1 MTGAAR
7 PGGYARGVR
16 VIAVS
21 ADQRDRYD
29 AAVSA
34 SPLADVMQSYGW
46 GEVKRASGWQP
57 LRLLVEDDDGRARAA
72 CSVLRTQPARGIPPL
87 LYAPRGLVLDYTD
100 TAALHALIGE
110 IRRRAGRGFMLKC
123 DPPIEAGSEASAA
136 LEKAGFERVRSG
148 AFGGVQPTAVMVLDL
163 SPGLDK
169 VLEGFKSKWRYNIRL
184 AERRGVS
191 VREARREDIGPFYA
205 ILQETA
211 RRDGFVVRAR
221 SYFEKL
227 WTELEP
233 RGLLKMFMAD
243 YEGGP
248 IAGILLT
255 AMGERVI
262 YTYGASSNEHRNVMP
277 NHLIQWTAI
286 RWAAENG
293 YRIYDFRG
301 VSPMQE
307 GRAVEGHIAGLNRF
321 KEGFG
326 ARYVEYAGE
335 FDLPFRSG
343 WYTLWRKAAPAA
355 ISLRRKLKG
364 GAAEAD

>member
-1 MTGAAR
+1 
-7 PGGYARGVR
+7 
-16 VIAVS
+16 
-21 ADQRDRYD
+21 
-29 AAVSA
+29 
-34 SPLADVMQSYGW
+34 MQSWGW

-57 LRLLVEDDDGRARAA
+57 LRLLVEDDDGRVRAA
-72 CSVLRTQPARGIPPL
+72 CSILKTQPARGIAPL
-87 LYAPRGLVLDYTD
+87 LYAPRGPVLDYSD
-100 TAALHALIGE
+100 VAALHALIGE
-110 IRRRAGRGFMLKC
+110 VRRRAGKGFMLKC
-123 DPPIEAGSEASAA
+123 DPPIEARSDAVTS
-136 LEKAGFERVRSG
+136 LEQTGFQRVTSG
-148 AFGGVQPTAVMVLDL
+148 AFGGVQPTAVMILDL

-184 AERRGVS
+184 AERKGVT
-191 VREARREDIGPFYA
+191 VREATRDDIPAFYA

-211 RRDGFVVRAR
+211 RRDGFTVRAR
-221 SYFEKL
+221 SYFETM
-227 WTELEP
+227 WDELEP
-233 RGLLKMFMAD
+233 RGMLKMFMAD
-243 YEGGP
+243 YQGGP

-262 YTYGASSNEHRNVMP
+262 YNYGASSNEDRNVMP

-301 VSPMQE
+301 VSPVQE
-307 GRAVEGHIAGLNRF
+307 GKPVEEHIAGLNRF

-335 FDLPFRSG
+335 FDLVLRAG

-355 ISLRRKLKG
+355 MSLRRKLAG
-364 GAAEAD
+364 GGTEAD

>member
-1 MTGAAR
+1 
-7 PGGYARGVR
+7 VR
-16 VIAVS
+16 VTVIS

-29 AAVSA
+29 SVVAA

-72 CSVLRTQPARGIPPL
+72 CSVLRTTPARGIPPL
-87 LYAPRGLVLDYTD
+87 LYVPRGPVLDYTD
-100 TAALHALIGE
+100 TAALHALIDE

-123 DPPIEAGSEASAA
+123 DPPVEPDSDAVKA
-136 LEKAGFERVRSG
+136 LEESGFQRVRSG

-184 AERRGVS
+184 AERKGVTVRDGARG
-191 VREARREDIGPFYA
+191 DIAPFYD

-211 RRDGFVVRAR
+211 RRDHFVVRAR

-227 WTELEP
+227 WDELAP
-233 RGLLKMFMAD
+233 RGQLKLFMAD
-243 YEGGP
+243 YLGRP
-248 IAGILLT
+248 ISGILLT
-255 AMGERVI
+255 AMGERAI
-262 YTYGASSNEHRNVMP
+262 YVYGASSNENRNVMP
-277 NHLIQWTAI
+277 NHLIQWNAI

-301 VSPMQE
+301 VSPMQDGQATE
-307 GRAVEGHIAGLNRF
+307 EHIAGLNRF

-335 FDLPFRSG
+335 FDLALRPA
-343 WYTLWRKAAPAA
+343 WYMLWRRAAPAA
-355 ISLRRKLKG
+355 MSLRRKLRG
-364 GAAEAD
+364 GAEEAD

>member
-1 MTGAAR
+1 
-7 PGGYARGVR
+7 VR

-21 ADQRDRYD
+21 ADQRERYD
-29 AAVSA
+29 AAVSS

-57 LRLLVEDDDGRARAA
+57 LRLLVEDEDRRVRAA
-72 CSVLRTQPARGIPPL
+72 CSVLRTQPARGVPPL
-87 LYAPRGLVLDYTD
+87 LYTPRGPVVDYGDTDALRALVD
-100 TAALHALIGE
+100 E

-123 DPPIEAGSEASAA
+123 DPPIEAGSAAVKA
-136 LEKAGFERVRSG
+136 LEDAGFQTVRSG
-148 AFGGVQPTAVMVLDL
+148 AFGGVQPTAVMILDL

-169 VLEGFKSKWRYNIRL
+169 LLEGFKSKWRYNIRL
-184 AERRGVS
+184 AERKGVT
-191 VREARREDIGPFYA
+191 VREATRADIGAFYA

-227 WTELEP
+227 WDELQP
-233 RGLLKMFMAD
+233 HGKLTMFMAE
-243 YEGGP
+243 YEGAP

-255 AMGERVI
+255 CMGERVI

-286 RWAAENG
+286 RWATEHG

-301 VSPMQE
+301 VSPMRS
-307 GRAVEGHIAGLNRF
+307 GRAVEDHIAGLNRF

-335 FDLPFRSG
+335 FDLPLRMG

-355 ISLRRKLKG
+355 ISIRRMLGG
-364 GAAEAD
+364 GATEAE

>member
-1 MTGAAR
+1 M
-7 PGGYARGVR
+7 R
-16 VIAVS
+16 VTVVS
-21 ADQRDRYD
+21 PHQRDRYD
-29 AAVSA
+29 AAVAA
-34 SPLADVMQSYGW
+34 SPLADVLQSYGW

-57 LRLLVEDDDGRARAA
+57 LRLLVEDDDGRVRAA
-72 CSVLRTQPARGIPPL
+72 CSVLKTHPARGIAPL
-87 LYAPRGLVLDYTD
+87 LYAPRGPVLDYGD
-100 TAALHALIGE
+100 VAALHALIGE
-110 IRRRAGRGFMLKC
+110 IRRRAGRAFMLKC
-123 DPPIEAGSEASAA
+123 DPPIEGRSDAVAT
-136 LEKAGFERVRSG
+136 LEKAGFGRVGGG
-148 AFGGVQPTAVMVLDL
+148 AFGGVQPTAVMILDL

-184 AERRGVS
+184 AERKGVT
-191 VREARREDIGPFYA
+191 VREATRDDIGDFYA

-211 RRDGFVVRAR
+211 RRDRFTVRAR
-221 SYFEKL
+221 SYFEKM
-227 WTELEP
+227 WDELEP
-233 RGLLKMFMAD
+233 RGMLKMFMAE

-262 YTYGASSNEHRNVMP
+262 YNYGASSNEHRNVMP

-307 GRAVEGHIAGLNRF
+307 GKPVEDQIAGLNRF

-335 FDLPFRSG
+335 FDLALRPG
-343 WYTLWRKAAPAA
+343 WYTLWQKAAPAA
-355 ISLRRKLKG
+355 MSLRRKLTGG
-364 GAAEAD
+364 GAEAE

>member
-1 MTGAAR
+1 
-7 PGGYARGVR
+7 VR
-16 VIAVS
+16 VIAVTKE
-21 ADQRDRYD
+21 QRERYD
-29 AAVSA
+29 GAVAA
-34 SPLADVMQSYGW
+34 SPLADVMQSFGW

-57 LRLLVEDDDGRARAA
+57 LRLLVEDDDGRVRAA
-72 CSVLRTQPARGIPPL
+72 CSVLRTQPARGVPPL
-87 LYAPRGLVLDYTD
+87 LYAPRGPVLDYGDTD
-100 TAALHALIGE
+100 GLRALVDE

-123 DPPIEAGSEASAA
+123 DPPIEAGSDAVKA
-136 LEKAGFERVRSG
+136 LETVRFQSVRSG
-148 AFGGVQPTAVMVLDL
+148 AFGGVQPTAVMILDL

-169 VLEGFKSKWRYNIRL
+169 VLEGFKSKWRYNIL
-184 AERRGVS
+184 
-191 VREARREDIGPFYA
+191 
-205 ILQETA
+205 ETA

-227 WTELEP
+227 WDELEP
-233 RGLLKMFMAD
+233 PGMLKMFIAD
-243 YEGGP
+243 FEGAP

-255 AMGERVI
+255 CMGERVI

-286 RWAAENG
+286 RWAVEHG

-301 VSPMQE
+301 VSPMRSGQ
-307 GRAVEGHIAGLNRF
+307 AVEEHIAGLNRF

-335 FDLPFRSG
+335 FDLPLRPA

-355 ISLRRKLKG
+355 ISFRRKLSG
-364 GAAEAD
+364 GTAEAE

>member
-1 MTGAAR
+1 M
-7 PGGYARGVR
+7 R
-16 VIAVS
+16 VVAVS

-29 AAVSA
+29 AAIAA

-57 LRLLVEDDDGRARAA
+57 LRLLVEDDDGRVRAA
-72 CSVLRTQPARGIPPL
+72 CSILRTKPAKGIPAL
-87 LYAPRGLVLDYTD
+87 LYAPRGPVLDYGD

-110 IRRRAGRGFMLKC
+110 VRRRAAGGFMLKC
-123 DPPIEAGSEASAA
+123 DPPIESRSEAAVS
-136 LEKAGFERVRSG
+136 LEKAGFQRVRSG

-169 VLEGFKSKWRYNIRL
+169 VFEGFKSKWRYNIRL
-184 AERRGVS
+184 AERKGVT
-191 VREARREDIGPFYA
+191 VREGSREDIQPFYD
-205 ILQETA
+205 ILLETA
-211 RRDGFVVRAR
+211 RRDRFTVRAR

-227 WTELEP
+227 WDELAP
-233 RGLLKMFMAD
+233 RGMLKMFMAD
-243 YEGGP
+243 YGGAP

-286 RWAAENG
+286 RWATDNG

-301 VSPMQE
+301 VSPMHD
-307 GRAVEGHIAGLNRF
+307 GRAVTEHIAGLNRF

-335 FDLPFRSG
+335 FDLSLRPW
-343 WYTLWRKAAPAA
+343 WYTLWRKGAPTAM
-355 ISLRRKLKG
+355 SLRRKIAG